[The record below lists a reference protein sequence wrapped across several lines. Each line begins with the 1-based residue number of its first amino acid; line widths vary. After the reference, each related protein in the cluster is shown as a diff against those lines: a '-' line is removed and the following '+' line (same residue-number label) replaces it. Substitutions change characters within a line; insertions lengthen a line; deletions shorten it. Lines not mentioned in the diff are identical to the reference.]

1 VKRTVWLI
9 IFGVLVFAGI
19 VVARMPVSWV
29 FPDPKSGVSCTEIDG
44 TVWNG
49 SCTGLT
55 VAAVQQ
61 QPLGDLT
68 WNLHASRL
76 LAAKLNADVVLTRPG
91 GGVQG
96 NIEAGTNKSVEARD
110 VKIDLPLDQQMALSL
125 LPPNL
130 RGLRAQVHAD
140 LNQLQ
145 VASGGTIKAIQG
157 LIEVHNLTDGQG
169 AAAQHLG
176 SYSLT
181 FPPSSGG
188 DPVGEI
194 RDLGGNGPLSV
205 EGTLKLTSEPG
216 FDLEGMVAARP
227 SASPDLAKDLQFLGS
242 PDAQGR
248 RPFSLAGT
256 F

>member
-1 VKRTVWLI
+1 VKRTIWLV

-29 FPDPKSGVSCTEIDG
+29 FPGPKSGVSCAEIDG
-44 TVWNG
+44 TIWDG
-49 SCTGLT
+49 TCSGLAL
-55 VAAVQQ
+55 AALQQ

-68 WNLHASRL
+68 WSLHAARL
-76 LAAKLNADVVLTRPG
+76 LTGKLNADVVLTRPSG
-91 GGVQG
+91 SLQG
-96 NIEAGTNKSVEARD
+96 NIEAGMDKSMLARNLK
-110 VKIDLPLDQQMALSL
+110 VDLPLDAQLAAN

-130 RGLRAQVHAD
+130 RGLRGQVHAD
-140 LNQLQ
+140 LAQLR
-145 VASGGTIKAIQG
+145 VDGNVLKYIEG
-157 LIEVHNLTDGQG
+157 LVEIHDLTDGAG
-169 AAAQHLG
+169 AGAPHWG

-188 DPVGEI
+188 DPTGQI
-194 RDLGGNGPLSV
+194 RDLGGNGPLAV
-205 EGTLKLTSEPG
+205 EGSLKLTPEPG
-216 FDLEGMVAARP
+216 FDLEGLVAARA
-227 SASPDLAKDLQFLGS
+227 SAPPDLAKDLQYLGS